1 VEGTLQTTDGRP
13 VLRFERRL
21 AHPPEKVW
29 RAITE
34 PAELAHWFPAAI
46 EGDRKMGARLRFVHP
61 GGEGPTLE
69 GEVKEFDPPRVFA
82 YTWGESLL
90 RLELQPDR
98 DGCILVFTQT
108 FDERPSAA
116 SYAVGWESCLDAL
129 ALALD
134 GTPIDP
140 AVPERYAER
149 HEAYV
154 EDFGLLEGAAE
165 GTDDGWTVRFE
176 RLLPHPVATVWN
188 TLSDGDAT
196 VGGAPPLQATN
207 RFVPAGS
214 VTAVEPPTLL
224 EYAWLSDGQPAGRVR
239 WELSDGP
246 GGALVTLTQTVP
258 TALGEARPTALAAWH
273 THLELLA
280 SQLMGT
286 TVCPWPAE
294 RTEELERHYGSLVS

>member
-1 VEGTLQTTDGRP
+1 VEGTLLTVEGRA

-21 AHPPEKVW
+21 AHPPQKVW

-46 EGDRKMGARLRFVHP
+46 EGERRVGAPLRFVHP

-69 GEVKEFDPPRVFA
+69 GEVKEFDPPRLFA

-90 RLELQPDR
+90 RLELRPED
-98 DGCILVFTQT
+98 DGCTLVFTQT

-129 ALALD
+129 EQALSGEPVDDIAPD
-134 GTPIDP
+134 N
-140 AVPERYAER
+140 YSER

-154 EDFGLLEGAAE
+154 EEFGLLEGTVRDAA
-165 GTDDGWTVRFE
+165 DGWSLGFE
-176 RLLPHPVATVWN
+176 RLLPHPVDAVWAA
-188 TLSDGDAT
+188 LSGDDVT
-196 VGGAPPLQATN
+196 VGAEAPLQSTN
-207 RFVPAGS
+207 GYVPAGP
-214 VTAVEPPTLL
+214 VTAVEPPKLL
-224 EYAWLSDGQPAGRVR
+224 EYAWQWDGEEAGAVR

-246 GGALVTLTQTVP
+246 GGALVLITQEGP
-258 TALGEARPTALAAWH
+258 AALADLRPTALAAWH

-280 SQLMGT
+280 AQLMGR
-286 TVCPWPAE
+286 TVCPWPE
-294 RTEELERHYGSLVS
+294 EHTEELKRHYLALVS